1 MYWCIYLFIYLFN
14 IYLFSGLLKNFNKN
28 NIIVARHFNVGDIT
42 TKIKMTALSRC
53 EYKLVIMVSATSKCL
68 DTLILLFNLFI
79 YLFWQPRSQV
89 KVLETRL
96 LFWEVFRTLVR
107 LKSVGVGEWGVTLPV
122 NLFRL
127 SFVECEPW
135 KRTSVSV
142 YKVS

>member
-1 MYWCIYLFIYLFN
+1 MYLFIYLFN

-28 NIIVARHFNVGDIT
+28 NKIIVARHFNVGHIT

-68 DTLILLFNLFI
+68 ETLILLFNLFI

-96 LFWEVFRTLVR
+96 LFWEVLE
-107 LKSVGVGEWGVTLPV
+107 SVGVGE
-122 NLFRL
+122 
-127 SFVECEPW
+127 
-135 KRTSVSV
+135 
-142 YKVS
+142 